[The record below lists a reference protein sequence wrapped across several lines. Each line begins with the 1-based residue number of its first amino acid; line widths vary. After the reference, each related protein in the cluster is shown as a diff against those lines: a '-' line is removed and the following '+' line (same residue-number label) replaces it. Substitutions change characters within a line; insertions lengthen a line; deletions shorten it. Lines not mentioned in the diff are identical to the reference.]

1 MGHTPEHRPG
11 SMQRTN
17 LNQPLNHM
25 IRRMLSSLALALLVV
40 VSLASPARAAPATAE
55 ALQQRLEAWPA
66 WSLPAPLERP
76 GRDDLIYPDWFA
88 GQWRVHSHDDPGMTG
103 AGADLVYSVRFE
115 PDARG
120 RVVGD
125 RAFNAG
131 AVGRA
136 ILGERLLRV
145 RNDPRN
151 PNRQIALLTDDLQLE
166 STVIGRRTSQP
177 DQDTL
182 LAAELSLQVLHG
194 GGEGGDPRVSR
205 VETLSRY
212 RRLDDGRILGEQWQ
226 ATYPS
231 PAEGLAAPALRS
243 WHGSLELQRDSE
255 G

>member
-1 MGHTPEHRPG
+1 MGHTPEHQPG
-11 SMQRTN
+11 PMQRISP
-17 LNQPLNHM
+17 NQPLHQA
-25 IRRMLSSLALALLVV
+25 IRRMLSAWALALLVV
-40 VSLASPARAAPATAE
+40 VSLASPAWAAPTAE

-88 GQWRVHSHDDPGMTG
+88 GQWRVHSHDDPGVTG
-103 AGADLVYSVRFE
+103 AGPDLVYSVRFE
-115 PDARG
+115 RDARG

-136 ILGERLLRV
+136 VLGERLLRV

-151 PNRQIALLTDDLQLE
+151 PNRQITLLTDDLQLE
-166 STVIGRRTSQP
+166 STVIGRRTSRP
-177 DQDTL
+177 DDDTL

-226 ATYPS
+226 ATYRS
-231 PAEGLAAPALRS
+231 PAEGLAATALRS

-255 G
+255 D

>member
-1 MGHTPEHRPG
+1 
-11 SMQRTN
+11 MQRTN
-17 LNQPLNHM
+17 LNQLLNHT
-25 IRRMLSSLALALLVV
+25 IRRILSALALALLVV
-40 VSLASPARAAPATAE
+40 VSLASPAWAAPGANV
-55 ALQQRLEAWPA
+55 LQQRLEAWPD
-66 WSLPAPLERP
+66 WSLPTPLERP

-88 GQWRVHSHDDPGMTG
+88 GQWRVHSHDDPGVTG
-103 AGADLVYSVRFE
+103 AGPDLVYSVRFE
-115 PDARG
+115 RDPRG

-136 ILGERLLRV
+136 ALGERLLRV

-151 PNRQIALLTDDLQLE
+151 PNRQIALLMDDLQLE

-177 DQDTL
+177 DRDTL

-212 RRLDDGRILGEQWQ
+212 RRLDDERILGEQWQ
-226 ATYPS
+226 ATYRS
-231 PAEGLAAPALRS
+231 PAEGLNGPALRS
-243 WHGSLELQRDSE
+243 WHGSLELLRDGE